1 MTISETT
8 HARQLVSTALAA
20 MLYEVSVNPKPGL
33 VDPVDAGPHP
43 DMNVFMFIDSA
54 VSLRRYFDECVAAGE
69 QFTGGLTAL
78 PDLFQTIRPAG
89 IEAEKDMFGATHGVN
104 THKGAIFS
112 LGIMLTAAAFQDRHP
127 KVVPTGNAGLM
138 QVIQKM
144 LAALIDHDLA
154 NGDMHD
160 VRNLTAGEYQYVK
173 YGFLGIRGEAAAGFP
188 VVMNHAYPFL
198 ARRTGSINERLLDTL
213 LHILLYADD
222 SNLIKRSGNPDILLR
237 VRQWV
242 TRFFE
247 LGGSQ
252 TAEGVSF
259 LQKLNQKFKQENL
272 SLGGS
277 ADLLILTIFLA
288 LRNGIIRSDQNTN

>member
-1 MTISETT
+1 MTTSETT

-54 VSLRRYFDECVAAGE
+54 VSLRTYFDACVAAGE
-69 QFTGGLTAL
+69 QFSGGVAAL

-89 IEAEKDMFGATHGVN
+89 IEAEKNMFAATHGVN

-127 KVVPTGNAGLM
+127 AAVPTGNAGLM
-138 QVIQKM
+138 RVIQKM

-154 NGDMHD
+154 NGDLHD

-198 ARRTGSINERLLDTL
+198 EKSTGTINERLLDTL

-222 SNLIKRSGNPDILLR
+222 SNLIKRSGYPDILVR
-237 VRQWV
+237 VRRWV
-242 TRFFE
+242 TRYFE

-252 TAEGVSF
+252 TVDGFAF
-259 LQKLNQKFKQENL
+259 LQELNRKFKQENL

-277 ADLLILTIFLA
+277 ADLLILTIFLG
-288 LRNGIIRSDQNTN
+288 LRNGIIRNDQNAG

>member
-198 ARRTGSINERLLDTL
+198 ARRTGSINEQLLDTL

>member
-242 TRFFE
+242 TRF
-247 LGGSQ
+247 
-252 TAEGVSF
+252 
-259 LQKLNQKFKQENL
+259 LN
-272 SLGGS
+272 
-277 ADLLILTIFLA
+277 
-288 LRNGIIRSDQNTN
+288 

>member
-154 NGDMHD
+154 NGAMHD

-198 ARRTGSINERLLDTL
+198 ARRTGSINERFLDTL

>member
-198 ARRTGSINERLLDTL
+198 ARRTGSINERFLDTL

>member
-188 VVMNHAYPFL
+188 VVMNHGYPFL

>member
-288 LRNGIIRSDQNTN
+288 LRNGIIRSYQNTN

>member
-154 NGDMHD
+154 NGDLHD

-252 TAEGVSF
+252 TAEGGSF

>member
-104 THKGAIFS
+104 THKGAIF
-112 LGIMLTAAAFQDRHP
+112 F
-127 KVVPTGNAGLM
+127 TG
-138 QVIQKM
+138 
-144 LAALIDHDLA
+144 H
-154 NGDMHD
+154 
-160 VRNLTAGEYQYVK
+160 
-173 YGFLGIRGEAAAGFP
+173 
-188 VVMNHAYPFL
+188 
-198 ARRTGSINERLLDTL
+198 
-213 LHILLYADD
+213 YADSGGLSGSSSKSGSHGECWSYAGD
-222 SNLIKRSGNPDILLR
+222 SKNVGGTDRS
-237 VRQWV
+237 
-242 TRFFE
+242 
-247 LGGSQ
+247 
-252 TAEGVSF
+252 
-259 LQKLNQKFKQENL
+259 
-272 SLGGS
+272 
-277 ADLLILTIFLA
+277 
-288 LRNGIIRSDQNTN
+288 

>member
-154 NGDMHD
+154 NGDLHD

>member
-154 NGDMHD
+154 NGDLHD

-272 SLGGS
+272 SLGGA

>member
-154 NGDMHD
+154 NGDLHD
-160 VRNLTAGEYQYVK
+160 VRNLTAGKYQYVK

-252 TAEGVSF
+252 TAEGGSF